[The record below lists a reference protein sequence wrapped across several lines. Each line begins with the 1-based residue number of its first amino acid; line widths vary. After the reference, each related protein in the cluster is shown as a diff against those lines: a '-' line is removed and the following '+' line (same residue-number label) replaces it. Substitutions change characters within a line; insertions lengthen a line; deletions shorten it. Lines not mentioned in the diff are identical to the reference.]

1 MTKRIGVLLISVE
14 SEHLRVESGLDF
26 LAQTQTL
33 LADLRGRRTGCGWR
47 IPIPIAHGSVSVS
60 GNPCRFNWSMQHHLI

>member
-1 MTKRIGVLLISVE
+1 MCQLSELMTKRIGVLLIPAE

-33 LADLRGRRTGCGWR
+33 LTDLRGRRTGCGWR
-47 IPIPIAHGSVSVS
+47 IPIPIAQTSVDLSLVL
-60 GNPCRFNWSMQHHLI
+60 W